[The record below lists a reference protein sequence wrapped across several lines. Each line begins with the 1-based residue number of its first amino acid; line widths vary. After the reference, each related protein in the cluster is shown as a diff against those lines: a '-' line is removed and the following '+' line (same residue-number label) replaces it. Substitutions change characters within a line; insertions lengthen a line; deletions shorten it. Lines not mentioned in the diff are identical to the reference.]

1 MKTALSIIVC
11 VILNNFCY
19 SQIDYSKQWAN
30 SGWEYSSDDDS
41 ILDVSSKIF
50 NNNDLTYLLKSEYP
64 YHSQGKEIP
73 IYGLLGEDFEK
84 IEFVFTEIKKND
96 KEGSHYIVKGKTKLK
111 SIINDFKG
119 EITFENATAYSQKN
133 TEEPTTVVLIG
144 SYKLIEN
151 STKKNSGTYIGK
163 IKIILSTKN
172 IYANDILFDT
182 NFSYEEGAVRG
193 FVGVRKNNQNGI
205 SQSCIWGFTR
215 FPYQYAKG
223 FDIGDGEEV
232 INIKYAKPWFD
243 YSAQKWD
250 SIINGVNKDFYV
262 HQTDK
267 DKGIHTANIE
277 YIEPEEATW
286 FKLGSIDLENTVIK
300 QLKLNPNKIAKALIV
315 HKELPNNVNETVI
328 VIPEIVEEGEQY
340 FELNSYIVIVNSVTG
355 KIIHQYFES
364 SKTNNWVS
372 DAIKLVEITI
382 DTAPYNVTTGIRA
395 FGIRVR
401 YVGSSQANPYEN
413 ETISLFIKSENTL
426 KNILK
431 SYDVMNSWGE
441 WDTNCAGEFIDE
453 NKVLIISENMTNTYV
468 DILVK
473 SKIIESK
480 SYIDKNGDCD
490 STEKTTTEKTLLK
503 FNGKEYKENNL
514 SIQKLMLLT
523 KLEAIKKY
531 GTPASIEQFILDDA
545 QGEFRNG
552 ISDKYTQKERQSES
566 ILIDEVTWEKDKNT
580 WITVWYEVK
589 QGKSVPKDVY
599 VWEKGTE
606 F

>member
-41 ILDVSSKIF
+41 IIDVSSKIF
-50 NNNDLTYLLKSEYP
+50 NNNDLTYLLKSAYP
-64 YHSQGKEIP
+64 GHNQGKEIP

-84 IEFVFTEIKKND
+84 IEFIFTEIKKND
-96 KEGSHYIVKGKTKLK
+96 KDVSQYIVKGKTKLK
-111 SIINDFKG
+111 SIVNDFKG
-119 EITFENATAYSQKN
+119 EITFENATAYIQKN

-151 STKKNSGTYIGK
+151 TTKNNSGTYIGK

-182 NFSYEEGAVRG
+182 NFPYEEGAVRG
-193 FVGVRKNNQNGI
+193 FVGVRKNNKNGI
-205 SQSCIWGFTR
+205 TQSCIWGFKR
-215 FPYQYAKG
+215 FPHKYAKG

-232 INIKYAKPWFD
+232 INIKYAKPWFN
-243 YSAQKWD
+243 YSEQKWN
-250 SIINGVNKDFYV
+250 SIINGVNKDFCL
-262 HQTDK
+262 HQTDN
-267 DKGIHTANIE
+267 DKGIHTSNLE

-286 FKLGSIDLENTVIK
+286 FKLGPIDLENTVIK
-300 QLKLNPNKIAKALIV
+300 QLKLNPNNIAKALIV
-315 HKELPNNVNETVI
+315 HKELPNTLNETII
-328 VIPEIVEEGEQY
+328 VVPEIVDKGEQY
-340 FELNSYIVIVNSVTG
+340 FELNSYILIVNNVTG

-382 DTAPYNVTTGIRA
+382 DTAPYNVTDGIRA

-413 ETISLFIKSENTL
+413 ETISLFIKLENTL

-431 SYDVMNSWGE
+431 NYDVMNSRGE
-441 WDTNCAGEFIDE
+441 WDTDCAGEFIDE
-453 NKVLIISENMTNTYV
+453 NKVLIISKKLTNTYV

-480 SYIDKNGDCD
+480 SYIDENGDCESKD
-490 STEKTTTEKTLLK
+490 KITRIKTVLK
-503 FNGKEYKENNL
+503 FDGKEYKENNL
-514 SIQKLMLLT
+514 L
-523 KLEAIKKY
+523 
-531 GTPASIEQFILDDA
+531 
-545 QGEFRNG
+545 
-552 ISDKYTQKERQSES
+552 
-566 ILIDEVTWEKDKNT
+566 
-580 WITVWYEVK
+580 
-589 QGKSVPKDVY
+589 
-599 VWEKGTE
+599 
-606 F
+606 